1 MFITS
6 FAEFFLFP
14 GIIFVIYAA
23 LTSVWLL
30 RKITARMENRIGP
43 PFNQPLFDF
52 AKIMAKERV
61 YAHQSSQRFVH
72 YLPRFQL
79 ILALLMSFFIPIYK
93 DEGLISFEGD
103 VYLFLFL
110 LALHG
115 SSVYFMGWASRNP
128 YALSG
133 SGRALLTEIS
143 FELPIAISVAG
154 IAILSKSMKI
164 SSMDM
169 ASILGDKS
177 SEIGII
183 FYVLIWISMIS
194 TFLIC
199 TLGALELNPF
209 SAAHAETEIVAGWKT
224 ELTGSDLGLTV
235 LADAINAFN
244 LAALSATLFFGG
256 PNEII
261 DFGESTLEIL
271 LSNGISFIL
280 FMIEVIIILFLIAY
294 LKTVLSRLRVDQSTE
309 FLWKYILPISI
320 INLFAIIVAIH
331 LEI

>member
-1 MFITS
+1 MFVRS
-6 FAEFFLFP
+6 FTEFFLFP
-14 GIIFVIYAA
+14 GIIFIVYAA
-23 LTSVWLL
+23 LTSVWVI
-30 RKITARMENRIGP
+30 RKLAARMENRVGP
-43 PFNQPLFDF
+43 PFNQPLYDF

-61 YAHQSSQRFVH
+61 YAYESSQRFIH

-128 YALSG
+128 YTLSG

-143 FELPIAISVAG
+143 FELPIAISIAG

-169 ASILGDKS
+169 ASILNDKS
-177 SEIGII
+177 SELGII
-183 FYVLIWISMIS
+183 FYIIIWLSMIS
-194 TFLIC
+194 TVLIC

-224 ELTGSDLGLTV
+224 ELTGSDLALTV
-235 LADAINAFN
+235 LSDAINAFN
-244 LAALSATLFFGG
+244 LAALSATIFIGG
-256 PNEII
+256 PKELV
-261 DFGESTLEIL
+261 DFGDSTIQIV
-271 LSNGISFIL
+271 LSNGLAFIL
-280 FMIEVIIILFLIAY
+280 FIVEIIIILFLIAY

-320 INLFAIIVAIH
+320 INLFAIILAIE

>member
-1 MFITS
+1 
-6 FAEFFLFP
+6 
-14 GIIFVIYAA
+14 
-23 LTSVWLL
+23 
-30 RKITARMENRIGP
+30 MENRVGP
-43 PFNQPLFDF
+43 PFNQPLYDF

-61 YAHQSSQRFVH
+61 YAYESSQRFIH

-128 YALSG
+128 YTLSG

-143 FELPIAISVAG
+143 FELPIAISIAG

-169 ASILGDKS
+169 ASILNDKS
-177 SEIGII
+177 SELGII
-183 FYVLIWISMIS
+183 FYIIIWLSMIS
-194 TFLIC
+194 TVLIC

-224 ELTGSDLGLTV
+224 ELTGSDLALTV
-235 LADAINAFN
+235 LSDAINAFN
-244 LAALSATLFFGG
+244 LAALSATIFIGG
-256 PNEII
+256 PKELV
-261 DFGESTLEIL
+261 DFGDSTIQIV
-271 LSNGISFIL
+271 LSNGLAFIL
-280 FMIEVIIILFLIAY
+280 FIVEIIIILFLIAY

-320 INLFAIIVAIH
+320 INLFAIILAIE

>member
-1 MFITS
+1 MFVSS
-6 FAEFFLFP
+6 FAAFLIFP

-23 LTSVWLL
+23 LTSVWLI
-30 RKITARMENRIGP
+30 RKLSARMENRAGP

-61 YAHQSSQRFVH
+61 YAYESSQRFVH

-79 ILALLMSFFIPIYK
+79 VLALLMSFFIPIYK

-103 VYLFLFL
+103 IYFFLFL

-115 SSVYFMGWASRNP
+115 SSVYFIGWASRNP

-143 FELPIAISVAG
+143 FELPIAVSIAG

-164 SSMDM
+164 SSMNM
-169 ASILGDKS
+169 ASILNDKS

-183 FYVLIWISMIS
+183 FYVIIWISMIS
-194 TFLIC
+194 SVLIC
-199 TLGALELNPF
+199 TLGALEMNPF

-224 ELTGSDLGLTV
+224 ELTGSDLALTV

-261 DFGESTLEIL
+261 DFGGSTIEMLLGNTVSFLVFVVEI
-271 LSNGISFIL
+271 
-280 FMIEVIIILFLIAY
+280 IIILFLIAY

-309 FLWKYILPISI
+309 LLWKYILPISI